1 MTLNE
6 EIKEIEK
13 IANQDKEFL
22 LEKLR
27 DELDSSYYTS
37 IKERAVA
44 VKAMSV
50 IKKLEAIIEMQN
62 QIIFS
67 SALLLEYF
75 PNQEEIEILK
85 RDFFRD
91 PKIGNSGINERLR
104 TDSLVCNV
112 YSISR
117 QARKVFEQTKTLL
130 EE

>member
-1 MTLNE
+1 MTLKE

-13 IANQDKEFL
+13 MAEMQFTQTFIEPKDRPNDEAY
-22 LEKLR
+22 KLA
-27 DELDSSYYTS
+27 
-37 IKERAVA
+37 RA
-44 VKAMSV
+44 AMSV
-50 IKKLEAIIEMQN
+50 IKKLEAIIEMQS

-67 SALLLEYF
+67 VALLLEYF

-91 PKIGNSGINERLR
+91 PKIGDSGINERIK
-104 TDSLVCNV
+104 TESLLCNT

-117 QARKVFEQTKTLL
+117 QARKVFEQTRKLL